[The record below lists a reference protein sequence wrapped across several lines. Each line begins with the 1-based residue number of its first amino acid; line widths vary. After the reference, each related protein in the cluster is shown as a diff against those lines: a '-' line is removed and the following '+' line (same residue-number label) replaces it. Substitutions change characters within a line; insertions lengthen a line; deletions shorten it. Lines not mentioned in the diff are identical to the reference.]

1 MSNIFSVYFKLVS
14 TDHVLTDKFVCIDP
28 HPPLPSYKKLY
39 FVSLIVYTF
48 KDFRMETVGYTFAY

>member
-14 TDHVLTDKFVCIDP
+14 TDHVLTDKFVRIDP
-28 HPPLPSYKKLY
+28 PPLPSYKKLY